1 MTAELFPPVNEQMDV
16 IRRLTEEIIPEEELV
31 QKIER
36 SIRTGKP
43 LNVKLG
49 ADPSRPDLHLG
60 HAVVLRKM
68 RDFQDL
74 GHQAILIVGDFTGM
88 IGDPSGTSKTRPAL
102 TLEETRRNGQTYF
115 EQATRILSGKRI
127 RMVYNSEWLGKMT
140 FAEVIQLASKYTVS
154 QMLEREDFH
163 RRFHAEVPISLHEFL
178 YPLVQAMDSVAVQA
192 DVELGGTDQ
201 KFNLLAGRDIQR
213 AYGQEPQVTITCPIL
228 VGTDGH
234 EKMSKSLGNYIA
246 LNDFPNDM
254 YGKILSIPDELML
267 NYYEYAA
274 FYPAAQVEEIKQGL
288 AAGALHPRDAKRR
301 LAREIV
307 ARYTSE
313 GTAVKA
319 EEEFDRIF
327 IQKDVP
333 EEIDE
338 FEIAAPMPL
347 TEVMV
352 QAGMAPSKGEAKRLI
367 QGGGVS
373 IDGVRV
379 EDINFIYEPLPAVVL
394 KVGKRKFLR
403 LVSKT

>member
-1 MTAELFPPVNEQMDV
+1 MTAQLFPPLNEQMDV
-16 IRRLTEEIIPEEELV
+16 IRRTTEEIIPEEELAR
-31 QKIER
+31 KIER
-36 SIRTGKP
+36 SIATGKP

-102 TLEETRRNGQTYF
+102 SLDETRRNGQTYF
-115 EQATRILSGKRI
+115 EQATKILSGKRI
-127 RMVYNSEWLGKMT
+127 KMVYNSEWLSKMS
-140 FAEVIQLASKYTVS
+140 FAEVIALASKYTVS

-163 RRFHAEVPISLHEFL
+163 RRFNAEVPISLHEFL
-178 YPLVQAMDSVAVQA
+178 YPLVQAMDSVAVQS

-213 AYGQEPQVTITCPIL
+213 AYGQEPQAVITCPIL
-228 VGTDGH
+228 VGLDGH
-234 EKMSKSLGNYIA
+234 EKMSKSLGNYVA
-246 LNDFPNDM
+246 LSDFPNDM
-254 YGKILSIPDELML
+254 YGKLLSIPDDAMMTYFEF
-267 NYYEYAA
+267 AA
-274 FYPAAQVEEIKQGL
+274 FYGGDALDQVKADLES
-288 AAGALHPRDAKRR
+288 GALHPRDAKRR
-301 LAREIV
+301 LAREVV
-307 ARYTSE
+307 ALYTSE
-313 GTAVKA
+313 GTALKA

-327 IQKDVP
+327 IQKAAP
-333 EEIDE
+333 EEMDSYAVLGPVHITDL
-338 FEIAAPMPL
+338 I
-347 TEVMV
+347 VS
-352 QAGMAPSKGEAKRLI
+352 AGLAPSKGEAKRLI

-379 EDINFIYEPLPAVVL
+379 EDVNFLYEPLPTAVL

-403 LVSKT
+403 LVTE